1 MLDISIR
8 QLEVLVA
15 TVEFCS
21 FTRAAEELHLTQS
34 TISMHIRAL
43 EELLGVRLIERGA
56 HRRVTLTEDGKRVYL
71 AAKDILEQVQKL
83 QSLQEE
89 GERDVL
95 KIGTSTV
102 PAQYLL
108 PKLLSGFTKKHPNA
122 RYILRRGDSDH
133 ILESLKKGEV
143 RIAFTGRKEGDSSLH
158 FQQIAE
164 DKLVLV
170 TNTSSLYSNL
180 AAQGVAANDLLTL
193 PMIARTEGS
202 GTQHAAQAFLQQLN
216 ANPPIIARMEN
227 PETIKM
233 SVMEGM
239 GCAILSN
246 LAVADEVQAGKML
259 SFSFTG
265 IDDSRKLYVAWQ
277 KDAVLQPLEQKLI
290 QYVRTRT
297 SDILLSK

>member
-133 ILESLKKGEV
+133 I
-143 RIAFTGRKEGDSSLH
+143 R
-158 FQQIAE
+158 
-164 DKLVLV
+164 
-170 TNTSSLYSNL
+170 
-180 AAQGVAANDLLTL
+180 
-193 PMIARTEGS
+193 
-202 GTQHAAQAFLQQLN
+202 
-216 ANPPIIARMEN
+216 
-227 PETIKM
+227 
-233 SVMEGM
+233 
-239 GCAILSN
+239 
-246 LAVADEVQAGKML
+246 
-259 SFSFTG
+259 
-265 IDDSRKLYVAWQ
+265 
-277 KDAVLQPLEQKLI
+277 DA
-290 QYVRTRT
+290 
-297 SDILLSK
+297 